1 VFYLVN
7 SLLKT
12 TQQSLYKTV
21 VLHLRTNILTYLII
35 LILGISCKQTD
46 KKIAENRTDRNEII
60 LDSIYRIEKL
70 DTIANYQPLSLNFN
84 GKTIFSIGQRLTGI
98 DSTLTYRID
107 PNSDYQEYF
116 PMVKD
121 YLTAEDKLSLYRI
134 GKHSYI
140 NGTVYFSADQQS
152 ERIFNVSGTWG
163 FLVYDENVL
172 KEMKTWLIE
181 NLFPELEN
189 HFEFKDNWNY
199 KIETQNQIEHF
210 DLKKEN
216 ESWTLKYE
224 VELK

>member
-1 VFYLVN
+1 MGKRADNKFAQN
-7 SLLKT
+7 GIEQK
-12 TQQSLYKTV
+12 
-21 VLHLRTNILTYLII
+21 TNIV
-35 LILGISCKQTD
+35 
-46 KKIAENRTDRNEII
+46 
-60 LDSIYRIEKL
+60 DSIYQAENLNINSSYK
-70 DTIANYQPLSLNFN
+70 PLSLNFN
-84 GKTIFSIGQRLTGI
+84 GKPIFSIGQKLTEI
-98 DSTLTYRID
+98 HSTLNYRID
-107 PNSDYQEYF
+107 PNSDYQDYF
-116 PMVKD
+116 PTIKD

-140 NGTVYFSADQQS
+140 NGIVYFSTDQQS

-163 FLVYDENVL
+163 FLVYDKNVL

-210 DLKKEN
+210 DLTKEN
-216 ESWTLKYE
+216 ESWTLNYE